1 MHKLTVAEVKAAK
14 AERTPLKLRDGGGL
28 YCLVRPGGGKYW
40 RYDYRFAGKR
50 KTLALGVFPR
60 ISLAQARK
68 SHFLARDS
76 LDQGID
82 PGEAKKIQKLSRNL
96 AELDT
101 FEGIAREWFAQKM
114 ADKSDSHRV
123 RTWRILEKDLFP
135 ALGSRAISRVTAPEA
150 LSVLKKIE
158 RRTVDIAH
166 RAKQV
171 LGLVFRYAIA
181 TGRAQAD
188 PVRDLT
194 EALMPRQKK
203 HYAAIVDPAGVARLL
218 QAIEDF
224 EGTIV
229 VKTALQ
235 LSALLFQRP
244 GEIRHMEWDEI
255 DWEGKRWEIPGSKM
269 KMGLVHIVP
278 LSTQA
283 LNCLTELA
291 AHTGRGRYVF
301 PSARGGSRPLSD
313 NGVRTALRTL
323 GFDKEMMTPHGF
335 RAMAR
340 TLLDEVLHFRMDW
353 IEHQLS
359 HAVKDATGRAYNRTT
374 HIDGRTQM
382 MQSWADYLD
391 NLRGSG

>member
-1 MHKLTVAEVKAAK
+1 
-14 AERTPLKLRDGGGL
+14 LRDGGGL
-28 YCLVRPGGGKYW
+28 YCLVLPAGGKYW
-40 RYDYRFAGKR
+40 RYDYRFVGKR

-68 SHFLARDS
+68 AHFLARDS
-76 LDQGID
+76 LDQ
-82 PGEAKKIQKLSRNL
+82 
-96 AELDT
+96 
-101 FEGIAREWFAQKM
+101 
-114 ADKSDSHRV
+114 
-123 RTWRILEKDLFP
+123 
-135 ALGSRAISRVTAPEA
+135 
-150 LSVLKKIE
+150 
-158 RRTVDIAH
+158 DIAH

-203 HYAAIVDPAGVARLL
+203 HHAAIVDPAGVARLL
-218 QAIEDF
+218 RAIEDF

-244 GEIRHMEWDEI
+244 GEIRHMEWAEI

-269 KMGLVHIVP
+269 KMGLDHIVP
-278 LSTQA
+278 LSSQA
-283 LNCLTELA
+283 LNYLTELA
-291 AHTGRGRYVF
+291 ARTGHGRYVF

-323 GFDKEMMTPHGF
+323 GFDKETMTPHGF

-374 HIDGRTQM
+374 HIEGRTKM

-391 NLRGSG
+391 NLRSDW